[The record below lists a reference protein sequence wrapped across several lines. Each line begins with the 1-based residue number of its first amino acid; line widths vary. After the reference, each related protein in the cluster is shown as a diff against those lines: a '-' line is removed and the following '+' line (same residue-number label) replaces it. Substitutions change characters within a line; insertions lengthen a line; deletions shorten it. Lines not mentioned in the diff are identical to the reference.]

1 MKPGI
6 RLLLDL
12 GPLVIF
18 FYVNG
23 RWGIWTAT
31 GVFMGLAVLGL
42 AIHWLVERKLPL
54 MPVLSTLLVLIF
66 GGLTLLLADEIFIKL
81 KPTILYL
88 MFASILGFGL
98 WRGQL
103 WVGHLFGG
111 AIDLPDFAWRIL
123 TWRMIG
129 LLLTEAAL
137 NEIIWRTQTTDFW
150 VASKLG
156 IMILG
161 IVFMMAQT
169 PFLMR
174 HDRTNRDQTDEAGG
188 EGPSA

>member
-23 RWGIWTAT
+23 QYGIWIAT
-31 GVFMGLAVLGL
+31 GLFMVLAVIGLG
-42 AIHWLVERKLPL
+42 IHWFVERKLPV
-54 MPVLSTLLVLIF
+54 MPLLSTALVLVF
-66 GGLTLLLADEIFIKL
+66 GGLTLYLADEIFIKL

-88 MFASILGFGL
+88 MFATILGVGL

-103 WVGHLFGG
+103 WVSHLFGG
-111 AIDLPDFAWRIL
+111 TIDLPDFAWRIL
-123 TWRMIG
+123 TYRLIS
-129 LLLTEAAL
+129 LLLVEAAL
-137 NEIIWRTQTTDFW
+137 NEIIWRTQTTEFW
-150 VASKLG
+150 IASKFG
-156 IMILG
+156 IMVLG
-161 IVFMMAQT
+161 LVFMMAQT

-174 HDRTNRDQTDEAGG
+174 HDRTKRTEG
-188 EGPSA
+188 EDPTH